1 MSISSNGTWI
11 YVADKEQ
18 QQEPESY
25 IGATA
30 PRRPMA
36 IPVSPKELDRQ
47 QEILDYYNNKKKLE
61 KLNEALGG
69 AGQPSGVTQSRLVR
83 HLRSMPSFPKHG
95 GHHRDITVSSTG
107 ATLGPCYPETQV
119 QTPTPPP
126 VASRRR
132 KNTSIPPP
140 VPNPLWVPFR
150 SATEPPPPPLH
161 SHPSRGL
168 LNVNTIVDSSP
179 SKLSPSA
186 SPYSAP
192 ISSSPTFLPLSSL
205 PPGYDF
211 ALAQFRPEAN
221 KLRPLRLL
229 SLDGGGVRGISS
241 LKILKD
247 IMDRIKPGARPCDYF
262 DLIAGTSTGGLI
274 AIMLGRLRMSVDECI
289 LYYHRLAKQIF
300 KRNPAAQAG
309 SLAFVEH
316 RFSPD
321 NLEEAI
327 RQVVARWS
335 PSNTKMADH
344 HRHCARTFVV
354 AVRKHN
360 VNNHAARRIRTYAT
374 QHCPADTCEIWEA
387 GRATSAAPSYFPPLK
402 LKDEHGQLRSYIDG
416 GLGYNNP
423 SKELLNE
430 ARDVFGPEHTI
441 GCFLSIGTGVDR
453 NTGFQDVRRL
463 NSAYD
468 AFKAIALN
476 SEQAHRELNEY
487 FSRTPGVYFRFNA
500 GARLVGPN
508 GDEDFAKQVA
518 LEDWHKMDQIE
529 SLTSQYLKEEGSLRS
544 LKRCAERLNRIAR
557 EHR

>member
-83 HLRSMPSFPKHG
+83 HLRSMPSFPKH
-95 GHHRDITVSSTG
+95 
-107 ATLGPCYPETQV
+107 GPCYPETQV

-344 HRHCARTFVV
+344 HRHCART
-354 AVRKHN
+354 
-360 VNNHAARRIRTYAT
+360 
-374 QHCPADTCEIWEA
+374 
-387 GRATSAAPSYFPPLK
+387 
-402 LKDEHGQLRSYIDG
+402 
-416 GLGYNNP
+416 
-423 SKELLNE
+423 
-430 ARDVFGPEHTI
+430 
-441 GCFLSIGTGVDR
+441 
-453 NTGFQDVRRL
+453 
-463 NSAYD
+463 
-468 AFKAIALN
+468 
-476 SEQAHRELNEY
+476 
-487 FSRTPGVYFRFNA
+487 
-500 GARLVGPN
+500 
-508 GDEDFAKQVA
+508 
-518 LEDWHKMDQIE
+518 
-529 SLTSQYLKEEGSLRS
+529 
-544 LKRCAERLNRIAR
+544 
-557 EHR
+557 